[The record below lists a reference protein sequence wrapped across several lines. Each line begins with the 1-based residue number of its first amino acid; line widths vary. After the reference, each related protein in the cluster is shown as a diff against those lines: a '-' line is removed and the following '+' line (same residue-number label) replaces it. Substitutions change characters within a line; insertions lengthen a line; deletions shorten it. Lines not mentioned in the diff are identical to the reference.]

1 MKYKELPIT
10 YVPMITG
17 KNHVMPCSLLLTL
30 GYSVAARE
38 SKLPTV
44 YPSGGDFGWSEP
56 TLA

>member
-38 SKLPTV
+38 SKLPTTV
-44 YPSGGDFGWSEP
+44 YPSGGSEP